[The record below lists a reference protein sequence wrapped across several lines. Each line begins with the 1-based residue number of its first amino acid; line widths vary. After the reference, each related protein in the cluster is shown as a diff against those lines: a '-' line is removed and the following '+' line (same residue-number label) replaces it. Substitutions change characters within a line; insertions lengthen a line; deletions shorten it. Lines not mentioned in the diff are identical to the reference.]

1 MCTYR
6 PIGLFHVPPSRPPPV
21 DFGCDGSR
29 IRRRLR
35 YRLLV
40 WLVWLVLL
48 VMMLWASVR
57 SRMWGVDLHMAGKL
71 VTAAESLFTARMRT
85 GMRFL
90 PGVGSDVSS
99 LSTEKEK
106 QRVSLERKAIIT
118 K

>member
-1 MCTYR
+1 M
-6 PIGLFHVPPSRPPPV
+6 
-21 DFGCDGSR
+21 
-29 IRRRLR
+29 
-35 YRLLV
+35 LL
-40 WLVWLVLL
+40 LL

-99 LSTEKEK
+99 LSTEKGKTASQFREK
-106 QRVSLERKAIIT
+106 GNYHEVMTREEGV
-118 K
+118 